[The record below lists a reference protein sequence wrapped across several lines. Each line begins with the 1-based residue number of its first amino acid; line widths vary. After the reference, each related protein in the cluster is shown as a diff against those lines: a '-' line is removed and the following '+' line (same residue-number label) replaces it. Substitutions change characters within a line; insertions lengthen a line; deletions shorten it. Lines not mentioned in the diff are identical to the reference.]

1 MPGLND
7 EYGFDSVF
15 KNDMEEEAE
24 FDSMFDDEGD
34 LIDMVSGLNESGE
47 SALDADEDEIHL
59 NDTDAE
65 PDDFEDML
73 GPDHDTNNAPDEAE
87 GSEGADD
94 NELAL
99 GEALGCN
106 PSTEA
111 DKFYGKE
118 TEDDVFEGPKTDL
131 EEDDLEGESDDMID
145 KALGESG
152 TDEFENEENEGLP
165 TDSFEENAL
174 DGEDDEDIDAEYEP
188 GDADLVDMVIDGE
201 CGNL

>member
-47 SALDADEDEIHL
+47 SALDADED
-59 NDTDAE
+59 
-65 PDDFEDML
+65 ML

-111 DKFYGKE
+111 DKFYEKE

-131 EEDDLEGESDDMID
+131 EEDDLEGESDDVID
-145 KALGESG
+145 KALGESE
-152 TDEFENEENEGLP
+152 TDEFEDEENEGLP